1 MEKKYGL
8 AQTTSYYSV
17 KTISFPRYSF
27 MFLFPLNNQIFNKI
41 VAKVSFSQL
50 YTFNL
55 FSAENTEIKFLFVFV
70 KEPYRLA

>member
-1 MEKKYGL
+1 
-8 AQTTSYYSV
+8 
-17 KTISFPRYSF
+17 

-41 VAKVSFSQL
+41 VAKVSFSQV

-70 KEPYRLA
+70 KEPSRLA